1 MSNTKLLT
9 AASVGL
15 CLAVGGLAATA
26 TQSSGQRQ
34 VPPQQPSSGAKAA
47 ESAPPAQQLQPKVT
61 AAPDFRHQFVD
72 VAKIIRPSVVT
83 VTSVSTVK
91 EGAGSPF
98 EGSPFEFFFRGGP
111 RPEGKQH
118 RQGMGSGV
126 IVDARGYILT
136 NNHVVADADE
146 IKVVLSND
154 HELTAELVGA
164 DPKTDVA
171 VIKVKLD
178 DRTKAEGLH
187 AATIGDSDRLEVG
200 EWVIAV
206 GAPFGL
212 TQTVSAGIVSAVG
225 RGNVGIADYEDFVQT
240 DAAINPGNSGGPLV
254 NLDGRIVGVNTAI
267 ASQTGGNNGVG
278 FAIPIN
284 MAKAVMDQLIQHGE
298 VVRGYLGVYIAGLSD
313 ELANSFKYQGS
324 GGALVQDVAPDGP
337 GAKAGLRAGDII
349 IERDGKPVKDVATF
363 RNGISATAP
372 GSSVNMTVWRDGKKQ
387 SVKAKLEA
395 LPNESKA
402 EKVGERQQAPSGG
415 RGLGLMDLTPE
426 LRQRLQLKD
435 ERGAVVS
442 GVRPDSAAARGGL
455 QPGDLITQV
464 GSEDVKNAAD
474 AQRLIGR
481 DKDKALRLRILREGR
496 GLFVILPPAKND

>member
-1 MSNTKLLT
+1 
-9 AASVGL
+9 
-15 CLAVGGLAATA
+15 
-26 TQSSGQRQ
+26 
-34 VPPQQPSSGAKAA
+34 
-47 ESAPPAQQLQPKVT
+47 
-61 AAPDFRHQFVD
+61 
-72 VAKIIRPSVVT
+72 
-83 VTSVSTVK
+83 
-91 EGAGSPF
+91 
-98 EGSPFEFFFRGGP
+98 
-111 RPEGKQH
+111 
-118 RQGMGSGV
+118 MGSGV

-178 DRTKAEGLH
+178 ERTKAEGLH

-313 ELANSFKYQGS
+313 ELASSFKYQGS

-337 GAKAGLRAGDII
+337 GAKAGLKAGDIV
-349 IERDGKPVKDVATF
+349 IERDGKPVKDVSTF

-372 GSSVNMTVWRDGKKQ
+372 GSTVALTVWRDGKKT
-387 SVKAKLEA
+387 SLKAKLEA
-395 LPNESKA
+395 LPNDGKA
-402 EKVGERQQAPSGG
+402 QRPGQHAQAQSGG
-415 RGLGLMDLTPE
+415 RGLGLTDLNAE

-442 GVRPDSAAARGGL
+442 AVRPDSAAARAGL

-464 GSEDVKNAAD
+464 GSDDVKSASD

-481 DKDKALRLRILREGR
+481 EANKALRLRIVREGR
-496 GLFVILPPAKND
+496 GLFVMLPPPSKNE